1 MPKIIEDIETKILN
15 AAYELFNEGGWESI
29 DMRKIAQKAGVG
41 VGTLYNYYKNKNQLF
56 IKVLKLS
63 WQDTVY
69 KLEKAMKMPNETL
82 EKVNLFIKIL
92 HEDLNTRKGIDC
104 ELRKTTSKREFEIM
118 LEIRKE
124 FSGQLV
130 EMMQD
135 IISKIKEKH
144 ELKISKGMEYRFAE
158 AFVILTAI
166 ENFRYEDEKE
176 KNLKFLNE
184 LFKIIYM

>member
-69 KLEKAMKMPNETL
+69 KLKKTMKITNEPL

-104 ELRKTTSKREFEIM
+104 ELRNTTSKREFEM
-118 LEIRKE
+118 VLNMREEIFE
-124 FSGQLV
+124 QLV
-130 EMMQD
+130 QMIQD
-135 IISKIKEKH
+135 IVSKIKEKH
-144 ELKISKGMEYRFAE
+144 ELNISEEMEYRFTE
-158 AFVILTAI
+158 AFVMLTGI
-166 ENFRYEDEKE
+166 ENFRHEDETE
-176 KNLKFLNE
+176 KNIKFLNE
-184 LFKIIYM
+184 LFKMMYI

>member
-56 IKVLKLS
+56 ISVLKLS
-63 WQDTVY
+63 WQDTVC
-69 KLEKAMKMPNETL
+69 KLEKAMKIPNEPV
-82 EKVNLFIKIL
+82 EKVNLFIEIV
-92 HEDLNTRKGIDC
+92 HQDLNIRKGIDRH
-104 ELRKTTSKREFEIM
+104 LRNTTSQREFEMMID
-118 LEIRKE
+118 IRKE
-124 FSGQLV
+124 FFGRLTA
-130 EMMQD
+130 MMQD

-144 ELKISKGMEYRFAE
+144 GLKISEDMEDRFSE

-166 ENFRYEDEKE
+166 EHFRYQDEKE
-176 KNLKFLNE
+176 KNIKFLNE